1 MKDVY
6 VFLAEGFEEIEG
18 LTVVDLLRRAG
29 IESHMV
35 SITDDKKVVGA
46 HKIPVEADLL
56 FSEVDVDHAAM
67 LVLPGGAPGTN
78 NLESHEE
85 LLNAILD
92 FHKKGKKIAAICA
105 APSILA
111 NLGILDGIQAT
122 CHPNFEDRIKAKG
135 VKFSYDQVV
144 ISDNIITSRGLGTAI
159 PFSLAIISELMDK
172 ETSDKIKKAIVY

>member
-6 VFLAEGFEEIEG
+6 VFMAEGFEEIEG

-29 IESHMV
+29 IDTHTV
-35 SITDDKKVVGA
+35 SIADDKRVKGA
-46 HKIPVEADLL
+46 HKIIVEADML
-56 FSEVDVDHAAM
+56 FDEVDFDHAAM

-85 LLNAILD
+85 LLDAILD

-122 CHPNFEDRIKAKG
+122 GYPSYEDRIKAKG